1 MYLTPRQ
8 KQILYILLNK
18 EEVLSVT
25 SLAQQLNVSK
35 RTVQRE
41 MESLGDEISALG
53 IRLESKSGKGVWLEG
68 TQEARYS
75 LLEDLVTELGHPVLD
90 KDQRSLEIIGKL
102 LKTDAPLKL
111 YYFAN
116 LFRVSESTIAKDMDQ
131 AARWLL
137 DYNLSLIRKQGVGV
151 YVEGEEAD
159 RRRAIRACIKQT
171 THDSS
176 LQLLPQRGTSMENLS
191 EENNKFSICGLL
203 DQDIVKKVILCLG
216 SIHHPIIDQMT
227 DYSYTGLIIHI
238 AIAISR
244 ILQKEAIKEVP
255 AIWERLKEE
264 NSYPLARRIVESL
277 EKEFSLSIPEVECAY
292 ICMHLKGAKRQ
303 TVEKPDLKEK
313 EDGFFVD
320 YGKTLKLIYRMID
333 CYDKSLAFSL
343 KRDEEF
349 IEALMSHMRPT
360 LVRLQYGM
368 DITNPL
374 LLQLQSSYPD
384 IFEKCRNAAAFLEK
398 ELGCQVPEA
407 EIGYLVMHFATA
419 VMRISQKNRVLRKVS
434 IGVVCASGIGISRL
448 ISTRMKQIFKEKVE
462 TKTYG
467 YDQLLEHVPDSLD
480 FVVTTFE
487 IPELSIDHILVNPLL
502 LEENLAEIQNKVEF
516 YSSLPKKQDKKGA
529 EQFLSQLDTIS
540 RVSLNIKHIIEHFSL
555 YRVQN
560 GIEFGDLVGKAGRL
574 TGQTEAE
581 QIQIYQDI
589 IEREKLATQVME
601 DFDLALLHAK
611 TSGVTAPI
619 FQVYLPEQGA
629 FTNPYWKGIHCV
641 IVILIPD
648 DSFYLTNGSIVGALS
663 SKLAEND
670 TFIHLLLTGDIQ
682 EIKGFLERTLKKFF
696 IQFINRI

>member
-1 MYLTPRQ
+1 
-8 KQILYILLNK
+8 
-18 EEVLSVT
+18 
-25 SLAQQLNVSK
+25 
-35 RTVQRE
+35 
-41 MESLGDEISALG
+41 
-53 IRLESKSGKGVWLEG
+53 
-68 TQEARYS
+68 
-75 LLEDLVTELGHPVLD
+75 
-90 KDQRSLEIIGKL
+90 
-102 LKTDAPLKL
+102 
-111 YYFAN
+111 
-116 LFRVSESTIAKDMDQ
+116 
-131 AARWLL
+131 
-137 DYNLSLIRKQGVGV
+137 
-151 YVEGEEAD
+151 
-159 RRRAIRACIKQT
+159 
-171 THDSS
+171 
-176 LQLLPQRGTSMENLS
+176 
-191 EENNKFSICGLL
+191 
-203 DQDIVKKVILCLG
+203 
-216 SIHHPIIDQMT
+216 
-227 DYSYTGLIIHI
+227 
-238 AIAISR
+238 
-244 ILQKEAIKEVP
+244 
-255 AIWERLKEE
+255 
-264 NSYPLARRIVESL
+264 
-277 EKEFSLSIPEVECAY
+277 
-292 ICMHLKGAKRQ
+292 
-303 TVEKPDLKEK
+303 
-313 EDGFFVD
+313 
-320 YGKTLKLIYRMID
+320 
-333 CYDKSLAFSL
+333 
-343 KRDEEF
+343 
-349 IEALMSHMRPT
+349 MSHMRPT

-540 RVSLNIKHIIEHFSL
+540 KVSLNIKHIIEHFAL

-682 EIKGFLERTLKKFF
+682 EIKGFLERTLKEFF